1 MNNLKKIL
9 IVLLSLITISNFSL
23 AQSVSSTLVV
33 PNDIN
38 KNNVRDDVDQ
48 ELTSIANKYTLT
60 QPQFNSLLQI
70 ARSYQYILSIRPNTP
85 QVADQ
90 INKADLAAINCAT
103 TRLPS
108 GILDEVVGRIE
119 SKSLN
124 TQEYRVVYDTYISL
138 LSDSGSITN
147 TPIAGCEDEY
157 TSTNT
162 GNTGVNNVISQ
173 NINMPCLV
181 LTNFMEKNSTVA
193 EVAKL
198 QTFLT
203 LYGYMS
209 VWPTG
214 FFGLNTE
221 SAVKTFQANNGI
233 DVRGWAGPATR
244 SKIAEITC
252 KGDIN
257 AMATARR
264 GVVVVAAKKV
274 VSTTVK
280 TTTPVATSNT
290 VVIPETN
297 INTAPVVVA
306 TNTQQVNTIVT
317 TPKLSTNSGTFYMSR
332 SPVNSIYF
340 SYQNTPSISP
350 TYICTERAGESNC
363 AQGQNFREVS
373 AIYDPTNFDMI
384 PSGSKWLFTFY
395 AQSNV
400 SKAYFKSS
408 INSPVEVFT
417 FNYTN

>member
-1 MNNLKKIL
+1 
-9 IVLLSLITISNFSL
+9 
-23 AQSVSSTLVV
+23 
-33 PNDIN
+33 
-38 KNNVRDDVDQ
+38 
-48 ELTSIANKYTLT
+48 
-60 QPQFNSLLQI
+60 
-70 ARSYQYILSIRPNTP
+70 
-85 QVADQ
+85 
-90 INKADLAAINCAT
+90 
-103 TRLPS
+103 
-108 GILDEVVGRIE
+108 LDEVVGRIE
-119 SKSLN
+119 NKSLN
-124 TQEYRVVYDTYISL
+124 TQEYKVVYDTYISL
-138 LSDSGSITN
+138 LSDSGNITN
-147 TPIAGCEDEY
+147 TPISGCEDEY

-162 GNTGVNNVISQ
+162 GNGTINNIISQ

-181 LTNFMEKNSTVA
+181 LTNFMEKNSSVP

-221 SAVKTFQANNGI
+221 AAVKTFQANNGI

-244 SKIAEITC
+244 SKVAEITC

-257 AMATARR
+257 AMNTARR
-264 GVVVVAAKKV
+264 GVVATKKIV
-274 VSTTVK
+274 TTTVK
-280 TTTPVATSNT
+280 TTTPLVNSNT
-290 VVIPETN
+290 IVIPETN
-297 INTAPVVVA
+297 INTAPIVVA
-306 TNTQQVNTIVT
+306 TTTQLNTIVT
-317 TPKLSTNSGTFYMSR
+317 TPKLSTNSGTFYVSR

-340 SYQNTPSISP
+340 SYQNAPSISP
-350 TYICTERAGESNC
+350 TYICTERTGESNC
-363 AQGQNFREVS
+363 SQGQNFREVS

-417 FNYTN
+417 FNYSN